1 MEGGYDGVLCGG
13 YGFDSRDEGIETEA
27 LYGGKCAGKEGKETG
42 PRTNAITCAG
52 IDPRKMLIGRGYRWE
67 MRLPEPVYPIA
78 RPNNTNVSRSTKE
91 IQHQPGYTSTKH
103 KALRTSEEW
112 ACSDAES
119 L

>member
-52 IDPRKMLIGRGYRWE
+52 IDPRKQIG
-67 MRLPEPVYPIA
+67 
-78 RPNNTNVSRSTKE
+78 PNNVEDDRIASHWHPEHSQAQILNLARAHLSLHSLWASFPFFSFAFN
-91 IQHQPGYTSTKH
+91 PGHT
-103 KALRTSEEW
+103 
-112 ACSDAES
+112 
-119 L
+119 